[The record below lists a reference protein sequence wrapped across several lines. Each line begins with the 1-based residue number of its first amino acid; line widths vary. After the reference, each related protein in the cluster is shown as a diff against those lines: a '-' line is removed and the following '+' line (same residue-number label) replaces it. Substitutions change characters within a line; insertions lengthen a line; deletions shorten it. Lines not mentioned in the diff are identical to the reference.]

1 MPQNCAEDEI
11 YSNTQRI
18 LGMLATLLQL
28 KNTGKK
34 VASYWRHV
42 TNYAAKFH
50 IFQEMLSHSLVLL

>member
-28 KNTGKK
+28 KNTGKR

-42 TNYAAKFH
+42 INYAAKFH
-50 IFQEMLSHSLVLL
+50 IF